1 MSREKHLKR
10 LIGCW
15 KPETHEQ
22 ELRLVAVRS
31 DSGGEKIDHLEVSG
45 TTGKVYFL
53 LNDNGKPRVLL
64 IRCGQPDLHIDGS
77 KCSKDVIVWTN
88 DTYEVVEIWYS
99 NSRANIQIRTDTS
112 DSSVDLLQSPVP
124 NIPVPPPPPPPPYV
138 YLPED
143 RPPLWDTSDS
153 SVDILLSP
161 VPNIPVPP
169 PPSPPPYVSPPE
181 NRPPLWALWAS
192 LPVTPR
198 TPSSIES
205 LDSSVYP
212 IDSEGRIHRLHL
224 DDEILQKWRIDLLLR
239 PTEIVKFSLGDH

>member
-22 ELRLVAVRS
+22 ELRLVAVRG
-31 DSGGEKIDHLEVSG
+31 DSGGGKIDHLEVSG
-45 TTGKVYFL
+45 KTGKVYFL
-53 LNDNGKPRVLL
+53 LYDNGKPRVLL

-88 DTYEVVEIWYS
+88 DTYDVVEIWYS
-99 NSRANIQIRTDTS
+99 NSAANIQIRTDTS
-112 DSSVDLLQSPVP
+112 DSSVDILQSPVP
-124 NIPVPPPPPPPPYV
+124 NIPVPPPP
-138 YLPED
+138 
-143 RPPLWDTSDS
+143 T
-153 SVDILLSP
+153 
-161 VPNIPVPP
+161 
-169 PPSPPPYVSPPE
+169 PPPYVSPPE
-181 NRPPLWALWAS
+181 DRPPLWALWAS

-224 DDEILQKWRIDLLLR
+224 DDEILQKRRIDLLLR